1 MSFYVKAGVNM
12 YYLSDRLNEVRT
24 QSVAGRNKSE
34 HYLSDR
40 LNEVRTQYFLWS
52 CLTDAVRS
60 DAVALARPIS
70 RHVAGRN
77 KIEYYLRKSSK
88 SPFIGNRCVR
98 DHYRATSDKDL
109 FFGCPGVGWVRRYIC
124 SERNI
129 LCRQIPG

>member
-1 MSFYVKAGVNM
+1 METERSTYIYPHNPSVRRKSFNVKAGVNM
-12 YYLSDRLNEVRT
+12 FYHSDLLNEVRT
-24 QSVAGRNKSE
+24 QSVAGRNKS
-34 HYLSDR
+34 
-40 LNEVRTQYFLWS
+40 
-52 CLTDAVRS
+52 
-60 DAVALARPIS
+60 
-70 RHVAGRN
+70 
-77 KIEYYLRKSSK
+77 EYYLRKSSK

>member
-24 QSVAGRNKSE
+24 QSVAGRNKIE
-34 HYLSDR
+34 DYLSDR
-40 LNEVRTQYFLWS
+40 LNEVRTQS
-52 CLTDAVRS
+52 
-60 DAVALARPIS
+60 
-70 RHVAGRN
+70 VAGRN
-77 KIEYYLRKSSK
+77 KIEDYLSDRLNEVRTQSVAGRNKIEDYLRKSSK

-98 DHYRATSDKDL
+98 EHYRATSDKDL
-109 FFGCPGVGWVRRYIC
+109 FFGCPGVGWVRRNIC